1 MHKSQIPKDY
11 KNQRYLTVDDAKIYY
26 QVSGNLIK
34 DTAKTA
40 GAWIHIGSRVRIDKV
55 KLDTYLEAQSEGS
68 DSDET

>member
-26 QVSGNLIK
+26 QVCGNLLK
-34 DTAKTA
+34 DTAITA
-40 GAWIHIGSRVRIDKV
+40 GAWIHIGSSVRINKV
-55 KLDTYLEAQSEGS
+55 KLDAYLDSQSEGS